1 MIMQDNQN
9 VAIADEKSL
18 VPIGVTFGLGIFAL
32 ILGLAGF
39 VVKIV
44 LFGETMAQVLPQFVR
59 IVAIFWL
66 LIPCGFML
74 GARIVN
80 KFSGKPPILPRN
92 ALTLGLL
99 ISCVSMLWLMAG
111 NG

>member
-1 MIMQDNQN
+1 MQQQN
-9 VAIADEKSL
+9 TSNEKSL
-18 VPIGVTFGLGIFAL
+18 VPIGVTLGLGAFAL
-32 ILGLAGF
+32 ILGMAGF
-39 VVKIV
+39 FVKIV
-44 LFGETMAQVLPQFVR
+44 LFGETMAQMLPQFVR
-59 IVAIFWL
+59 VVAIFWL

-99 ISCVSMLWLMAG
+99 ISCVAMLWLMAS